1 MVKNNASSKQLFL
14 ATIAFTVA
22 FANWGLISGL
32 ATLLKSELSLSATE
46 ASLMIA
52 IPVILGSLGRI
63 PMGLLTDRHGG
74 RLIFSALLIFGLIPP
89 IALTLNHSYSSLLF
103 WGFWLGLA
111 GSSFAIGVAFV
122 SLWFPLEKQGT
133 ALGVYGVGN
142 IGQSIAVFFGPV
154 LASRFG
160 IPATLAVFGLVSLG
174 WGLVFAIWSR
184 NAQSRGK
191 AKTLQESVRMLSTEP
206 RSWVLSLFYFLT
218 FGGFVALGI
227 YLPTLL
233 KEIFL
238 LTPEDA
244 GARTAGFIILATL
257 ARPLGGWLSDRAGG
271 QRLLVLVFLGIA
283 LLAWLMAVPSMLFF
297 TVGALGCA
305 ALLGHGNGA
314 VFKLVAQCYPA
325 EVGTVTGLVGAAG
338 GLGGFFPPIVLGALK
353 DATGMYAPGFVLLS
367 AFALGCSLVL
377 WLAFLRVQQIP
388 QAKSS
393 VLAE

>member
-1 MVKNNASSKQLFL
+1 MLKDHTPNKQLFL
-14 ATIAFTVA
+14 ATIAFTMA

-32 ATLLKSELSLSATE
+32 ATLLKSELRLSATE

-52 IPVILGSLGRI
+52 LPVILGSIGRI
-63 PMGLLTDRHGG
+63 PMGLLTDRYGG
-74 RLIFSALLIFGLIPP
+74 RLIFSALLLFGLIPP
-89 IALTLNHSYSSLLF
+89 TALALNHSYPSLLF

-111 GSSFAIGVAFV
+111 GSSFAIGIGFV
-122 SLWFPLEKQGT
+122 SLWFPPEKQGT

-154 LASRFG
+154 LANRIG
-160 IPATLAVFGLVSLG
+160 IPGTLLVFGLGSLA

-184 NAQSRGK
+184 NAQKEGK
-191 AKTLQESVRMLSTEP
+191 AKTLQESIRVLYTEP
-206 RSWVLSLFYFLT
+206 LSWVLSLFYFLT

-233 KEIFL
+233 KETFG

-257 ARPLGGWLSDRAGG
+257 ARPAGGWLSDRVGG
-271 QRLLVLVFLGIA
+271 QRLLIYVFGGIA
-283 LLAWLMAVPSMLFF
+283 LCAWLLATASMIPF

-305 ALLGHGNGA
+305 ALLGLGNGA
-314 VFKLVAQCYPA
+314 VFKLVAQYFPT

-353 DATGMYAPGFVLLS
+353 DASGSYTFGFILLS
-367 AFALGCSLVL
+367 AVALGCWFVL
-377 WLAFLRVQQIP
+377 WAAFLRVHRLP
-388 QAKSS
+388 QVKPA
-393 VLAE
+393 APNE